1 MRAWISIYLKGL
13 FMGTADM
20 VPGVSGGTIALIT
33 GIYERLVAA
42 ITNVDPRLAKHALRP
57 HDADS
62 RAELAA
68 GLRRMD
74 IGFLL
79 ALGGG
84 IGTAVV
90 AVSQVVGTLAE
101 SYPGLTAAFFF
112 GLIGASAIV
121 LGRQV
126 SFDDDWTKLVA
137 AVGAVLAGSMAFLGS
152 GSAPHPLPLI
162 FLSGMIAVS
171 ATILPGVSGAF
182 FLLVLGQYYYMLDA
196 LRAFLGDLAGLAS
209 GGGTEA
215 LLESGVVVVTF
226 LSGAAIG
233 VLSIAHAVKW
243 ALEHYRERT
252 LAFLVA
258 LMVGGVLVPLRDV
271 VSHVA
276 DAGAGPVAT
285 SIADSTGAIPEGA
298 AAAALATGAVALAAA
313 AGAGAVLA
321 LDRYTDDLDYADGA
335 DAQSADAAVGDEHDA
350 ENDRDAE
357 SQAGAFDAASEE

>member
-1 MRAWISIYLKGL
+1 MRRWISIYLKGI
-13 FMGTADM
+13 FMGTADT

-33 GIYERLVAA
+33 GIYERLVTA

-57 HDADS
+57 HDADA
-62 RAELAA
+62 RAELAE

-84 IGTAVV
+84 IATAIV
-90 AVSQVVGTLAE
+90 AVSQIVGTLAE
-101 SYPGLTAAFFF
+101 SYPGLLAAFFV

-126 SFDDDWTKLVA
+126 SLEDGRTKLVA
-137 AVGAVLAGSMAFLGS
+137 AVGVALAGSMVFLGD
-152 GSAPHPLPLI
+152 GAAPHALPLI

-196 LRAFLGDLAGLAS
+196 LTTFLGDLVGLAS
-209 GGGTEA
+209 GGGVDA
-215 LLESGVVVVTF
+215 VLDSGVVVVTF
-226 LSGAAIG
+226 LTGAAVG

-243 ALEHYRERT
+243 ALEHHRERT

-258 LMVGGVLVPLRDV
+258 LMVGGVLVPLRNAATAL
-271 VSHVA
+271 A
-276 DAGAGPVAT
+276 DASAGPLAT
-285 SIADSTGAIPEGA
+285 RIAAVGIPEATAASALAIGA
-298 AAAALATGAVALAAA
+298 AALTAVAGAV
-313 AGAGAVLA
+313 AVLA
-321 LDRYTDDLDYADGA
+321 LDRYTDDLEYADRAGTQSDGA
-335 DAQSADAAVGDEHDA
+335 GDS
-350 ENDRDAE
+350 RPGR
-357 SQAGAFDAASEE
+357 SPPVDAASEE

>member
-1 MRAWISIYLKGL
+1 MRRWISVYLKGI
-13 FMGTADM
+13 FMGTADT

-33 GIYERLVAA
+33 GIYERLVTA

-57 HDADS
+57 HDADA
-62 RAELAA
+62 RAEVAD

-84 IGTAVV
+84 VATAIV

-101 SYPGLTAAFFF
+101 SYPGLLAAFFV

-126 SFDDDWTKLVA
+126 SLEDPRTKLVA
-137 AVGAVLAGSMAFLGS
+137 AVGVALAGSMVFLGD
-152 GSAPHPLPLI
+152 GAAPHALPLI

-196 LRAFLGDLAGLAS
+196 LTTFLGDLVGLAS
-209 GGGTEA
+209 GGSVDA
-215 LLESGVVVVTF
+215 VVDSGVVVVTF
-226 LSGAAIG
+226 LTGAAVG

-243 ALEHYRERT
+243 ALEHHRERT

-258 LMVGGVLVPLRDV
+258 LMVGGVLVPLRNATV
-271 VSHVA
+271 ELA
-276 DAGAGPVAT
+276 DASAGP
-285 SIADSTGAIPEGA
+285 
-298 AAAALATGAVALAAA
+298 LAA
-313 AGAGAVLA
+313 
-321 LDRYTDDLDYADGA
+321 RI
-335 DAQSADAAVGDEHDA
+335 AAVGIP
-350 ENDRDAE
+350 E
-357 SQAGAFDAASEE
+357 SIAASAL

>member
-1 MRAWISIYLKGL
+1 
-13 FMGTADM
+13 MGTADT

-33 GIYERLVAA
+33 GIYERLVTA

-62 RAELAA
+62 RAELAE

-84 IGTAVV
+84 IATAIV
-90 AVSQVVGTLAE
+90 AVSQIVGTLAE
-101 SYPGLTAAFFF
+101 SYPGLLAGFFV

-126 SFDDDWTKLVA
+126 SLEDPRTKLVA
-137 AVGAVLAGSMAFLGS
+137 AVGVALAGSMVFLGD
-152 GSAPHPLPLI
+152 GAAPHALPLI

-196 LRAFLGDLAGLAS
+196 LSTFLGDLAGLAS
-209 GGGTEA
+209 GGGVDA
-215 LLESGVVVVTF
+215 VFDSGVVVITF
-226 LSGAAIG
+226 LTGAAVG
-233 VLSIAHAVKW
+233 VLTIAHAVKW
-243 ALEHYRERT
+243 ALEHHRERT

-258 LMVGGVLVPLRDV
+258 LMVGGVLVPLRNATV
-271 VSHVA
+271 ELA
-276 DAGAGPVAT
+276 DASPGSVAT
-285 SIADSTGAIPEGA
+285 GIADAIGVISASTAAVVLAVGA
-298 AAAALATGAVALAAA
+298 AALTAT
-313 AGAGAVLA
+313 AGTVAVLA
-321 LDRYTDDLDYADGA
+321 LDRYTDDLEYADG
-335 DAQSADAAVGDEHDA
+335 DDPQSDGG
-350 ENDRDAE
+350 
-357 SQAGAFDAASEE
+357 AGSPSGRSSPVDAASEE

>member
-1 MRAWISIYLKGL
+1 MRSWISIYLKGA

-33 GIYERLVAA
+33 GIYERLVTA
-42 ITNVDPRLAKHALRP
+42 ITNVDPRLLGHALRP
-57 HDADS
+57 HDADA
-62 RAELAA
+62 RAELAD

-84 IGTAVV
+84 IATAIV

-112 GLIGASAIV
+112 GLIGASAVV

-126 SFDDDWTKLVA
+126 SLDDSQTKLVA
-137 AVGAVLAGSMAFLGS
+137 AVGVALAGSMAFLGD
-152 GSAPHPLPLI
+152 GSAPHALPLI

-196 LRAFLGDLAGLAS
+196 LTTFLDDLVALAG
-209 GGGTEA
+209 GGGVDA
-215 LLESGVVVVTF
+215 LLDSGVVVVTF

-243 ALEHYRERT
+243 ALDHHRDRT

-258 LMVGGVLVPLRDV
+258 LMVGGVLVPFRDV
-271 VSHVA
+271 VTHVA
-276 DAGAGPVAT
+276 DASPGPVAT
-285 SIADSTGAIPEGA
+285 GIADAGGVFSAS
-298 AAAALATGAVALAAA
+298 LAAVALAAGA
-313 AGAGAVLA
+313 AALTAVAGAGAVLA
-321 LDRYTDDLDYADGA
+321 LDHYTDDLEYADENGS
-335 DAQSADAAVGDEHDA
+335 QSDGGVDSRGGRTSAV
-350 ENDRDAE
+350 
-357 SQAGAFDAASEE
+357 DAASEE